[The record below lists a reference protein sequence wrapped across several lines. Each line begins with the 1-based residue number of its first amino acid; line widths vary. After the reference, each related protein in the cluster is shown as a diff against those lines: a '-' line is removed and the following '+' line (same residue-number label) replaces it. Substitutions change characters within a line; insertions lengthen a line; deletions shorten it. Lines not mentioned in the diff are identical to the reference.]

1 MILLRTLVLL
11 ILASFAGLA
20 EDKPQRRVM
29 GKSDETSLQG
39 KVVVMQI
46 GQEDLTNKQAFRF
59 WHRMLVRAE
68 EEGAKAVVLELDTPG
83 GLAFDTREIITDDF
97 AQMKIPL
104 IAWVRKEALSAGALI
119 AFSADRI
126 YMAPDS
132 TIGSAGLINGTG
144 QEIEKVMRAKL
155 ESAFEASMRAVVE
168 KKGHRMDVLR
178 AMMFVDEENERVFG
192 PVTVRKG
199 GLLNLTAS
207 EAVTVVDGKP
217 LLAAGIAASL
227 DDVLRAEGLNV
238 AELVRPEKTG
248 FEVIAWWLAAF
259 SPLLIAIGIGAAY
272 LELKAPG
279 FGLFGFV
286 SLTAFGLFFF
296 GNNVAGNLA
305 GYELMAVFAL
315 GVVLI
320 ILEIF
325 VLPGMIAGILGG
337 LMVIGSLWFAM
348 ADRGDFKRAAEDG
361 EIASNLGNLL
371 LGPGLT
377 LSIGLLGALVL
388 MYLFMRFLPNIPLF
402 RSLVV
407 KETLAAGSSQDDPT
421 STEWVGEIAVAVTD
435 LRPTGTILVAGHKR
449 DAISR
454 FGLIEKGTK
463 VRVIEE
469 GMTFVVERADGG
481 EGDLPAI
488 HKPDDSRFMP

>member
-1 MILLRTLVLL
+1 MFLRTLFLL
-11 ILASFAGLA
+11 IFASLSAMA
-20 EDKPQRRVM
+20 EDAPQRRVM
-29 GKSDETSLQG
+29 GKSGEASLQG
-39 KVVVMQI
+39 KVVVMHI
-46 GQEDLTNKQAFRF
+46 GQEDLVNKQAFRF

-68 EEGAKAVVLELDTPG
+68 NEGAKAVVLELDTPG
-83 GLAFDTREIITDDF
+83 GLAFDTRDIITDDF
-97 AQMKIPL
+97 AKLKIPL
-104 IAWVRKEALSAGALI
+104 IAWVQREALSAGALI
-119 AFSADRI
+119 AFSTDRI

-132 TIGSAGLINGTG
+132 TIGSAGLINSTG
-144 QEIEKVMRAKL
+144 QAIETVMRAKL

-178 AMMFVDEENERVFG
+178 AMMFVDEDKERVFG

-207 EAVTVVDGKP
+207 EAVTIVDGKP
-217 LLAAGIAASL
+217 LLAAGIADSL
-227 DDVLRAEGLNV
+227 DAVLKAEGLDGS
-238 AELVRPEKTG
+238 EMIRPEKTG

-286 SLTAFGLFFF
+286 SLAAFGLFFF

-305 GYELMAVFAL
+305 GYELMAVFAV
-315 GVVLI
+315 GVLLI

-325 VLPGMIAGILGG
+325 FFPGMVAGILGG

-348 ADRGDFKRAAEDG
+348 ADRGDFERAAEDG
-361 EIASNLGNLL
+361 EITSNLGSLL

-377 LSIGLLGALVL
+377 LSFGLLGAIVL
-388 MYLFMRFLPNIPLF
+388 MYLFMRFLPDIPLF
-402 RSLVV
+402 RSLVA
-407 KETLAAGSSQDDPT
+407 KEALPAGSSQDDPT
-421 STEWVGEIAVAVTD
+421 STEWVGAIAEALTD
-435 LRPTGTILVAGHKR
+435 LRPTGTIVIDGHKK

-469 GMTFVVERADGG
+469 GMTFVVERAEGG
-481 EGDLPAI
+481 LPAI
-488 HKPDDSRFMP
+488 HQPDGSGLMP

>member
-1 MILLRTLVLL
+1 MTFLRTLLFL
-11 ILASFAGLA
+11 ILATLAGFADDA
-20 EDKPQRRVM
+20 PERRVM
-29 GKSDETSLQG
+29 GKSGETSLGG
-39 KVVVMQI
+39 KVVVLQI
-46 GQEDLTNKQAFRF
+46 GQEDLINKQAFRF

-97 AQMKIPL
+97 AKMKIPL
-104 IAWVRKEALSAGALI
+104 ISWVQQEALSAGALI
-119 AFSADRI
+119 AFSTDRI

-132 TIGSAGLINGTG
+132 TIGSAGLINSTG
-144 QEIEKVMRAKL
+144 QEIEKVTRAKV

-178 AMMFVDEENERVFG
+178 AMMFVDEDNERVFG

-207 EAVTVVDGKP
+207 EAVAVVDGKP

-227 DDVLRAEGLNV
+227 DEVLKAEGLAGTEV
-238 AELVRPEKTG
+238 IRPEMTG
-248 FEVIAWWLAAF
+248 FEVIAWWLAAL
-259 SPLLIAIGIGAAY
+259 SPVLIAIGIGAAY

-286 SLTAFGLFFF
+286 SLAAFGLFFF

-320 ILEIF
+320 VLEIF
-325 VLPGMIAGILGG
+325 VFPGMVAGILGG
-337 LMVIGSLWFAM
+337 AMVIGSLWFAM
-348 ADRGDFKRAAEDG
+348 ADRGDYERAAEDG
-361 EIASNLGNLL
+361 EISSNLGSLL

-377 LSIGLLGALVL
+377 LALGLLGAIAL
-388 MYLFMRFLPNIPLF
+388 MFLFMRFLPEIPLF
-402 RSLVV
+402 RSLVA
-407 KETLAAGSSQDDPT
+407 KQALPAGSSQDDPD
-421 STEWVGEIAVAVTD
+421 STEWVGQIAEALTD
-435 LRPTGTILVAGHKR
+435 LRPTGTILVAGHKK

-454 FGLIEKGTK
+454 FGLVEKGSK

-469 GMTFVVERADGG
+469 GMTFVVERVEGG
-481 EGDLPAI
+481 NDAAA
-488 HKPDDSRFMP
+488 

>member
-1 MILLRTLVLL
+1 MMFLRTLCLL
-11 ILASFAGLA
+11 IFASLAAWA
-20 EDKPQRRVM
+20 EDAPQRRVM

-39 KVVVMQI
+39 KVVVMHI
-46 GQEDLTNKQAFRF
+46 GQEDLVNKQAFRF

-68 EEGAKAVVLELDTPG
+68 SEGAKAVVLELDTPG

-97 AQMKIPL
+97 GKLKIPL
-104 IAWVRKEALSAGALI
+104 IAWVQREALSAGALI
-119 AFSADRI
+119 AFSTDRI
-126 YMAPDS
+126 YMAPDA
-132 TIGSAGLINGTG
+132 TIGSAGLINSTG
-144 QEIEKVMRAKL
+144 QAIESVMRAKL

-178 AMMFVDEENERVFG
+178 AMMFVDEDKERVFG

-207 EAVTVVDGKP
+207 EAVTIVDGKP
-217 LLAAGIAASL
+217 LLAAGIADSL
-227 DDVLRAEGLNV
+227 DAVLKAEGLEGIEV
-238 AELVRPEKTG
+238 IRPEKTG

-286 SLTAFGLFFF
+286 SLAAFGLFFF

-305 GYELMAVFAL
+305 GYELMALFAV
-315 GVVLI
+315 GVLLI

-325 VLPGMIAGILGG
+325 FFPGMVAGILGG

-348 ADRGDFKRAAEDG
+348 ADRGEFERAAEDG
-361 EIASNLGNLL
+361 EITSSLGSLL

-377 LSIGLLGALVL
+377 LSIGLLGAIVL
-388 MYLFMRFLPNIPLF
+388 MYLFMRFLPDIPLF

-407 KETLAAGSSQDDPT
+407 KETLPAGSSQDDPT
-421 STEWVGEIAVAVTD
+421 STEWVGVIAEALTD
-435 LRPTGTILVAGHKR
+435 LRPTGTIVVDGHKK

-454 FGLIEKGTK
+454 FGLIEKGSK

-469 GMTFVVERADGG
+469 GMTFVVERVEGAQG
-481 EGDLPAI
+481 EG
-488 HKPDDSRFMP
+488 S